1 MPLHITLSKL
11 VFTSHCICFYYIMI
25 CPVSSEYTIGV
36 VSFAWPQYIGFWLW
50 IVIALVIS
58 FLDICFLPCLL
69 TRYCLFHVSNTHVPS
84 FVFFA
89 FTVCWLTLN
98 GSLFRFY
105 CIWHC
110 LLTRHWF
117 VQCQQHLYIGVILQY
132 NSGSRAA
139 TLNKSPFQY
148 VYFSLGYC
156 VFTSF

>member
-25 CPVSSEYTIGV
+25 CPVSSAYTNGV
-36 VSFAWPQYIGFWLW
+36 VSFAWTRYIGCW
-50 IVIALVIS
+50 
-58 FLDICFLPCLL
+58 LL
-69 TRYCLFHVSNTHVPS
+69 TGHCSGYLFPGCLFPALFANQILIYFMSTCVIGFVS
-84 FVFFA
+84 FA

-98 GSLFRFY
+98 RSLFWFY